1 MQKVSQAWKDNQN
14 SQLVSESFVEVSLDV
29 TDPVST
35 DDATATDNGS
45 VVFSNTND
53 IIGTS
58 EEDITPYATFEQN
71 MWVLDGTKEVLPQ
84 NDVDYENAGYISEV
98 LSGENGEFSSPPTV
112 TINFTEVHET
122 PVQGITITWGTA
134 QSDYPTDFTV
144 TAYNGENVVGEK
156 IVSGNTNL
164 VTIVL
169 FDIIDY
175 DRITIAVNKWCLPHR
190 RARIED
196 LLIGIRKIYAKNDLF
211 SFTHSQEI
219 DLISASLPKGT
230 VSFEVN
236 NLDRAY
242 DVYNMEGLA
251 KYLTERQE
259 IKVRYGYKV
268 NGEIEWI
275 DGGVYYL
282 SRWESKENSN
292 RAKFE
297 ASLLFD
303 TLSMVYDQGIYYAE
317 GRSLYD
323 LATDVLTFA
332 NLRLSDEGE
341 VRWVIDESLKN
352 ITTTA
357 VLPLD
362 TVANCLQFIANAG
375 CCILYQDRKG
385 IIRIEKRE
393 YVPDDYS
400 INPANSFSKPE
411 TTLSKP
417 IKNITVSVYSQE
429 VGEKR
434 TIGRTG
440 LFNRNL
446 KPVWDFYIEHSAAG
460 QKCLATNITIF
471 DNYKHSS
478 TTYESIS
485 YARHTELRVIIEKQ
499 VQYVSDES
507 FSVIGQPIE
516 TSSTTLTLP
525 VGDTGETIEIDNP
538 LITSEEHALAVA
550 EWVKSTISK
559 RQTVS
564 LSWRADPRLDVGDV
578 IENVSTYNTNDVVMT
593 KVNYNYNGAFKGT
606 GEGRV
611 M

>member
-1 MQKVSQAWKDNQN
+1 
-14 SQLVSESFVEVSLDV
+14 
-29 TDPVST
+29 
-35 DDATATDNGS
+35 
-45 VVFSNTND
+45 
-53 IIGTS
+53 
-58 EEDITPYATFEQN
+58 
-71 MWVLDGTKEVLPQ
+71 
-84 NDVDYENAGYISEV
+84 
-98 LSGENGEFSSPPTV
+98 
-112 TINFTEVHET
+112 
-122 PVQGITITWGTA
+122 
-134 QSDYPTDFTV
+134 
-144 TAYNGENVVGEK
+144 
-156 IVSGNTNL
+156 
-164 VTIVL
+164 
-169 FDIIDY
+169 
-175 DRITIAVNKWCLPHR
+175 
-190 RARIED
+190 
-196 LLIGIRKIYAKNDLF
+196 
-211 SFTHSQEI
+211 
-219 DLISASLPKGT
+219 
-230 VSFEVN
+230 
-236 NLDRAY
+236 
-242 DVYNMEGLA
+242 MEGLA

-323 LATDVLTFA
+323 LAIDVLTFA

-440 LFNRNL
+440 KFNRNL

-460 QKCLATNITIF
+460 QKCLATNFTIH
-471 DNYKHSS
+471 DTYDHVS

-485 YARHTELRVIIEKQ
+485 YAGHTELRVIIEKQ
-499 VQYVSDES
+499 AQYVSDES
-507 FSVIGQPIE
+507 FSISGQPIE

-538 LITSEEHALAVA
+538 LITSEEHALTVA